1 MDGSGLFVSSCSRRE
16 LARRRSAGRFW
27 TPQNLRWLL
36 TWFAGS
42 GRRSARGVSGRGVRT
57 RRDSH

>member
-27 TPQNLRWLL
+27 TGQNLRWLL
-36 TWFAGS
+36 TRIVGS
-42 GRRSARGVSGRGVRT
+42 HRRASK
-57 RRDSH
+57 